1 MYFNSVCV
9 RFRTKATVR
18 FLEPGTVCLFM
29 FDFKLT
35 LITVLRHFTVAR
47 FSMTLKFSL

>member
-1 MYFNSVCV
+1 MYFNSVCGL
-9 RFRTKATVR
+9 FRTKAAVR

-35 LITVLRHFTVAR
+35 LVTVLRNILLLPDF
-47 FSMTLKFSL
+47 L